1 MEISNFSSLIEVGV
15 TLNIACVA
23 IEYVKSYTSVLCNQ
37 VFNLNALI
45 EKAAKEC
52 KDKLDE
58 VMDATTLSNL
68 PNAVVGGRNTETLK
82 QRLIR
87 NRETLSSDIEEK
99 KTFLSENIKNVCEIK
114 NVSSICLWL
123 FLFGLIGLFLMGFE
137 TSTNCNF
144 TLHLFWFYLTIL
156 GTIFCIIGWNREEK
170 ECAWWKFDYRSLRFS
185 ILSFIVSVISSYIL
199 LFISPLEVIN
209 IVEHIWSHVLIYS
222 MALIYSN
229 FLVSAIEVWNK
240 AKNGKS
246 DIEREKQE
254 LLSRCSAWNN
264 EVGHLQ
270 GALHVNEDLAAND
283 NETQLVQ

>member
-23 IEYVKSYTSVLCNQ
+23 IEYVKSYTNVLCNQ
-37 VFNLNALI
+37 VFNLNTLI

-68 PNAVVGGRNTETLK
+68 PNTVVGGRNTEILK

-99 KTFLSENIKNVCEIK
+99 KESLSMSIKNVCEVK
-114 NVSSICLWL
+114 NISSICLWL
-123 FLFGLIGLFLMGFE
+123 FLFGLTGLFLIGFE
-137 TSTNCNF
+137 TNACNF
-144 TLHLFWFYLTIL
+144 GLHLFWFYLTIFSTL
-156 GTIFCIIGWNREEK
+156 FCVIGWNRKEE
-170 ECAWWKFDYRSLRFS
+170 ERVWWKFDYNSLRFS
-185 ILSFIVSVISSYIL
+185 IISFIVCVIVCFFL
-199 LFISPLEVIN
+199 LFVSSIEVLN
-209 IVEHIWSHVLIYS
+209 IVEYVWSYVLIYS

-229 FLVSAIEVWNK
+229 FIVSAIKIWNK
-240 AKNGKS
+240 AKKGKN

-254 LLSRCSAWNN
+254 LLNRCSIWNN

-270 GALHVNEDLAAND
+270 GALHVYEDLAAND
-283 NETQLVQ
+283 NGTQLAQ